1 MSWLDLPAPDSTPE
15 LDRLT
20 RQWRDK
26 GLDVP
31 TVIAPMM
38 LRPKSLRAVLQ
49 MNNAVTFGGSG
60 LGRRAEELI
69 ATAVSAW
76 NGCFF

>member
-1 MSWLDLPAPDSTPE
+1 MSWLDLPSPDVNKQVE
-15 LDRLT
+15 RLT
-20 RQWRDK
+20 RRWTRE
-26 GLDVP
+26 GLEVP

-38 LRPKSLRAVLQ
+38 LRPRALRAVLA
-49 MNNAVTFGGSG
+49 MNEAVTFGGSG
-60 LGRRAEELI
+60 LGRRREEQI